1 MVSFAAV
8 RIVEMILSI
17 DLISDERER
26 SCSIWIV
33 LFSIVSLS
41 YPEEPP
47 APNQN
52 QPFSLP
58 SQRDTVWDN

>member
-33 LFSIVSLS
+33 
-41 YPEEPP
+41 
-47 APNQN
+47 
-52 QPFSLP
+52 
-58 SQRDTVWDN
+58 